1 MAYKINIIYK
11 TMSHTT
17 HIERKRLKTKE
28 RILRVALE
36 IVSEKGLD
44 GLTLQRLAKELDLT
58 AGALYRYFRG
68 KDQIVSAMEEE
79 VLRQMAARLS
89 TTLASINPASDAA
102 DAALLKLWAC
112 ADFYLRQQIDHPA
125 QARLISALLG
135 DSRHH
140 VRDEDLSGVGEQF
153 FTLFVQLVSV
163 MQEAEATGALVAG
176 DPKQRALVFW
186 SSLQGVTTLDKL
198 ARVDP
203 VFFDSTTI
211 GHVLTS
217 TLLSGWGA
225 DPSRVSALAPKRATP
240 TIPPLETL

>member
-1 MAYKINIIYK
+1 MH
-11 TMSHTT
+11 HTP
-17 HIERKRLKTKE
+17 HIQRKRLKTKD

-44 GLTLQRLAKELDLT
+44 GLTIQRLAKELDLT

-79 VLRQMAARLS
+79 VLRQMAARLNA
-89 TTLASINPASDAA
+89 TLASTKPGADAA
-102 DAALLKLWAC
+102 GSALLKLWAC
-112 ADFYLRQQIDHPA
+112 ADFYLWQRTRHPA

-153 FTLFVQLVSV
+153 FTLFQQLVNV

-211 GHVLTS
+211 GHALTS
-217 TLLSGWGA
+217 TLLIGWGA
-225 DPSRVSALAPKRATP
+225 DASRVCALSPKSYQV
-240 TIPPLETL
+240 